1 MTDSHF
7 MDTALNWQPGIRIAP
22 DAKRWV
28 LTNGITQMP
37 LCKVCR
43 QPIYEGHIDCTCDK
57 NHPSNCE
64 RETYAEL
71 LRAGASDSHDPFT
84 PAERIANSRR
94 ISGDNADLA
103 IRCMDVLQALL
114 DRNDGG
120 GDPLAITILS
130 PADVTEIKAA
140 LDWRVY

>member
-103 IRCMDVLQALL
+103 IRCRKMLQTLL
-114 DRNDGG
+114 DRHNGKG
-120 GDPLAITILS
+120 ASMMITSLS
-130 PADVTEIKAA
+130 PTDVAEIKEA
-140 LDWRVY
+140 LDWRIY

>member
-1 MTDSHF
+1 MTEF
-7 MDTALNWQPGIRIAP
+7 MDTALNYQPGIRITP

-28 LTNGITQMP
+28 MTNGIGQLP
-37 LCKVCR
+37 VCDVCA

-71 LRAGASDSHDPFT
+71 LMAGASDSHDPFT

-103 IRCMDVLQALL
+103 IRCRNVLQALL
-114 DRNDGG
+114 DRHNGG

>member
-1 MTDSHF
+1 MTDF
-7 MDTALNWQPGIRIAP
+7 MDTALNYQAGIRIAP
-22 DAKRWV
+22 NSKWV
-28 LTNGITQMP
+28 MTNGTIQMD
-37 LCKVCR
+37 VCTVCA
-43 QPIYEGHIDCTCDK
+43 QPYREGHVDCSC
-57 NHPSNCE
+57 PSNHASRCE
-64 RETYAEL
+64 RPTYDEL
-71 LRAGASDSHDPFT
+71 LMAGASDSHDPFT

-103 IRCMDVLQALL
+103 MRCRNVLQALL
-114 DRNDGG
+114 DRHNGG